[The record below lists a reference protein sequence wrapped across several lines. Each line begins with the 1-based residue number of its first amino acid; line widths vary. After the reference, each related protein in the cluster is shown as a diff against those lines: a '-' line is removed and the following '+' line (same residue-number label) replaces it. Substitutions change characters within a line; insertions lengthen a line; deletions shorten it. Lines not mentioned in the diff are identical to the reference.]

1 MTTPGGGQ
9 GSYSSSVQPP
19 GGMGVTSQGYGQEGY
34 VLQDEQSLVQP
45 PDEAL
50 NFAVGVPYFL
60 PFATP
65 YRDSWEVFRD
75 DPVSIRQLVTMRRR
89 DGQARALYR
98 LLTKPLLSAMKNAD
112 VVPADGVTGGVEEA
126 QFCKDLLF
134 APKAMGGMTHS
145 FDKFV
150 KQMLLALFN
159 GFSAWECVYWQPKTG
174 PNKGKWTLRKI
185 DWRPSETLTFLLDG
199 QGEFNGF
206 RQRCVTK
213 DVEVLQL
220 DGTSVRIDEMVRRHQ
235 AGEEQWVYSCTEV
248 GKVVPGRVADARKT
262 SDSEPLVE
270 VELDNGEKVKCTL
283 THPWMLRDGTYK
295 RAANLKPGDSLM
307 PLYRSYVRPSSTSKL
322 RYEKVL
328 HPGTGRVEWTHSM
341 VSRNLGFAAGRGYV
355 IHHDFCGLRYLN
367 NDPRNLRRMTQA
379 GHRSLHNE
387 ASQNGGIKAAHAA
400 WEELGHEER
409 SRLSSERARKR
420 WQNPDY
426 RAGGSARL
434 EASRVAT
441 DPARWGH
448 HSSVTFADIER
459 AAARLVS
466 SGGRLTKQAV
476 WQKLGCSQDVIDSRV
491 AAAGFESWK
500 QFKQELVRRYEEWLR
515 KKEARRDAA
524 VLKVLVDGLDDL
536 DWGAIFA
543 TLEEDVPVNHKVVA
557 VRPAEPE
564 AVYDIE
570 VAEHHNFALKAGVF
584 VHNTF
589 FQGRTIDVKIAKETA
604 LYYAHE
610 EAERPFYGVS
620 MFESAFYHYD
630 KKEKLY
636 YIAHLAAQRAAVGL
650 RVGTMVPNAP
660 AEDKNNFVKA
670 LSQLGLAQYIAL
682 PTADWTVQTLN
693 ESASRFDFLGLINH
707 HNSQMSKSV
716 LAQWFDNEQGG
727 GQGDSTLVDFGK
739 QDDVTYF
746 LMLEG
751 ILEEMAG
758 IITDHIFPRFV
769 DWNFG
774 TGKYPQFK
782 WGPLTEEAKA
792 AIQDTFDKLAT
803 AGPQANVTP
812 EFMLDLEQRM
822 ATDFGF
828 DIDYDKIKSDREKQQ
843 KQMAAQQKAAAQQA
857 QEAQQNPVQAG
868 KGGSPQQPVVHI
880 KVPVGSQT
888 SATGT
893 SASSGGSGVGANTKG
908 NGLGG

>member
-9 GSYSSSVQPP
+9 GSYSASVQPP
-19 GGMGVTSQGYGQEGY
+19 GGMGVSSQGYGQEGY
-34 VLQDEQSLVQP
+34 VLQDEQSLVRP

-50 NFAVGVPYFL
+50 NFATGVPYFL

-112 VVPADGVTGGVEEA
+112 VVPADGVVGGVEEA

-134 APKAMGGMTHS
+134 APRAQGGMTHS

-159 GFSAWECVYWQPKTG
+159 GFSAWEMVYWRPKTG

-206 RQRCVTK
+206 RQR
-213 DVEVLQL
+213 
-220 DGTSVRIDEMVRRHQ
+220 
-235 AGEEQWVYSCTEV
+235 
-248 GKVVPGRVADARKT
+248 
-262 SDSEPLVE
+262 
-270 VELDNGEKVKCTL
+270 
-283 THPWMLRDGTYK
+283 
-295 RAANLKPGDSLM
+295 
-307 PLYRSYVRPSSTSKL
+307 
-322 RYEKVL
+322 
-328 HPGTGRVEWTHSM
+328 
-341 VSRNLGFAAGRGYV
+341 
-355 IHHDFCGLRYLN
+355 
-367 NDPRNLRRMTQA
+367 
-379 GHRSLHNE
+379 
-387 ASQNGGIKAAHAA
+387 
-400 WEELGHEER
+400 
-409 SRLSSERARKR
+409 
-420 WQNPDY
+420 
-426 RAGGSARL
+426 
-434 EASRVAT
+434 
-441 DPARWGH
+441 
-448 HSSVTFADIER
+448 
-459 AAARLVS
+459 
-466 SGGRLTKQAV
+466 
-476 WQKLGCSQDVIDSRV
+476 
-491 AAAGFESWK
+491 
-500 QFKQELVRRYEEWLR
+500 
-515 KKEARRDAA
+515 
-524 VLKVLVDGLDDL
+524 
-536 DWGAIFA
+536 
-543 TLEEDVPVNHKVVA
+543 
-557 VRPAEPE
+557 
-564 AVYDIE
+564 
-570 VAEHHNFALKAGVF
+570 
-584 VHNTF
+584 TF
-589 FQGRTIDVKIAKETA
+589 FQGRTIDVKIEKETA

-650 RVGTMVPNAP
+650 RVGTMVPNAA
-660 AEDKNNFVKA
+660 AEDKNNFIRA
-670 LSQLGLAQYIAL
+670 LAQLGLAQYIAL

-693 ESASRFDFLGLINH
+693 EAAARFDFLGLINH

-751 ILEEMAG
+751 ILEEMAQVV
-758 IITDHIFPRFV
+758 TDHIFPRFV

-774 TGKYPQFK
+774 SGKYPQFK
-782 WGPLTEEAKA
+782 WGPLTEEAKS
-792 AIQDTFDKLAT
+792 AIKDAFLQLAV
-803 AGPQANVTP
+803 AGQQANVTP
-812 EFMLDLEQRM
+812 EFMLALEQRE

-828 DIDYDKIKSDREKQQ
+828 DIDYDKIKAEREKQQ
-843 KQMAAQQKAAAQQA
+843 KQLLDQQKKQAQQA
-857 QEAQQNPVQAG
+857 QQQAQNPVQAG
-868 KGGSPQQPVVHI
+868 KGGSQQQPVVHI

-893 SASSGGSGVGANTKG
+893 SASSGGSAVGQTTKG